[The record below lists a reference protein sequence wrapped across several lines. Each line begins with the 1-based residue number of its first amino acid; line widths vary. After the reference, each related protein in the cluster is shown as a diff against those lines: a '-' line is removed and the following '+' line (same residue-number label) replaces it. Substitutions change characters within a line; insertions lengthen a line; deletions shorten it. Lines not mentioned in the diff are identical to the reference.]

1 VTVALNNLLGL
12 RRAALVRVAP
22 FVIFMLL
29 LALRGGGAPADGAW
43 GFDVRWLYALQV
55 AVPAAMLAW
64 WWRDY
69 GELASQNLPTGRETL
84 GAVLL
89 GAGVFAL
96 WIQLDAPW
104 MQLSL
109 GATSDAPSFV
119 PKDAAGALQWPLI
132 ATRIAGAALLVPLME
147 ELFWRSF
154 LMRWVQSP
162 TFEAVV
168 PRSVGARAVIVST
181 FVFVLAHTLWLAAAI
196 AGLAYALLY
205 MRTEK
210 LWTAVI
216 AHAVTNAMLG
226 MWVVKT
232 GQWQFW

>member
-1 VTVALNNLLGL
+1 
-12 RRAALVRVAP
+12 VRVAP
-22 FVIFMLL
+22 FVVFMAI
-29 LALRGGGAPADGAW
+29 LAWRGLAPADGSW

-55 AVPAAMLAW
+55 AVPAALLAW

-69 GELASQNLPTGRETL
+69 GELAPQTRPTLRETL
-84 GAVLL
+84 GAMLL

-104 MQLSL
+104 MQLTL
-109 GATSDAPSFV
+109 GAASTTPSFV
-119 PKDAAGALQWPLI
+119 PTDTTGALNWPLI

-154 LMRWVQSP
+154 LMRWVRSP
-162 TFEAVV
+162 LFEAVA
-168 PRSVGARAVIVST
+168 PRSVGVRAVVVST

-210 LWTAVI
+210 LWTVVI

-226 MWVVKT
+226 LWVVTT